1 MTNLDG
7 KKLFGNTILSF
18 SVSLILCTFAGVM
31 VVSGKINTEK
41 LIMENLITEKSSRV
55 SETLLGFMHKT
66 QAVSVIALRNYEQDV
81 FEEAAALIVDDPS
94 ILNILVAP
102 NGIVTHVYPVK
113 GNEAVIGLNFFSE
126 GAGNREAIQAKETGE
141 LVIGGPFNA
150 VQGGQ
155 VIVGRL
161 PIFIPEA
168 DGSGR
173 FWGLVS
179 VTLKYP
185 QVMDGARLQEI
196 NSQGFDYEI
205 WRINPDSGERQIII
219 SSYLT
224 GKNNMPFIEKQ
235 LIIKN
240 AEWNYRLYF
249 RRSWYEYSETW
260 LFVFITLCVSFLLA
274 AVIQKKS
281 KDIFEAEERIKLM
294 LDTSPLSCQIMN
306 TNFNTIDCNEAAVK
320 LYGYASKQ
328 ECIIKWDKECLPEYQ
343 PNGRLTREYIW
354 DLFLKAIKE
363 KNNTFEIM
371 HQSTDGVPMPA
382 EITLVKVNFK
392 GEDVIIG
399 YTKDLRDI
407 KNLENK
413 AKEIYF
419 DGLTKIYN
427 RRYFDETFERIIK
440 SSSRS
445 GDILTL
451 MLLDIDFFKKYND
464 VYGHIEGDNCLRIIT
479 AALSGAMSREGDFVA
494 RYGGEEF
501 AVVLP
506 NTDEIGAR
514 AVANKLLECVRK
526 LHIPHEKSD
535 ASNCVTISI
544 GFTTINLQYEINAV
558 DCIRIADKALY
569 MSKQNGR
576 NQYTY
581 IKFEDAE
588 IYKENTEIQINVA

>member
-1 MTNLDG
+1 MQFKIDG

-31 VVSGKINTEK
+31 VVNGKINAEK

-55 SETLLGFMHKT
+55 SETLLEFMHKT
-66 QAVSVIALRNYEQDV
+66 QAVSVIALRNYEQEV
-81 FEEAAALIVDDPS
+81 FEEAAAMIVDDPA

-102 NGIVTHVYPVK
+102 NGIVTQVYPVK

-161 PIFIPEA
+161 PIFITES

-196 NSQGFDYEI
+196 SSQGFDYEI
-205 WRINPDSGERQIII
+205 WRVNPDNGERQIII

-224 GKNNMPFIEKQ
+224 EKNNMPFIEKQ

-240 AEWNYRLYF
+240 AEWNYRVYF
-249 RRSWYEYSETW
+249 RRSWYEYIETW
-260 LFVFITLCVSFLLA
+260 LFVFMTLCVSFLVA

-281 KDIFEAEERIKLM
+281 RDIFEAEERIKLM
-294 LDTSPLSCQIMN
+294 LDTSPLSCQIM
-306 TNFNTIDCNEAAVK
+306 TPNFNTIDCNKAAVK

-343 PNGRLTREYIW
+343 PNGQLTREYIW
-354 DLFLKAIKE
+354 DLFLKAIE
-363 KNNTFEIM
+363 KNNNTFEIM
-371 HQSTDGVPMPA
+371 HQSPDGVPMPA

-407 KNLENK
+407 KNLEKK
-413 AKEIYF
+413 AQEIYY
-419 DGLTKIYN
+419 DGLTRIYN
-427 RRYFDETFERIIK
+427 RRYFDETFEQIIK

-451 MLLDIDFFKKYND
+451 MILDIDFFKKYND
-464 VYGHIEGDNCLRIIT
+464 AYGHSEGDNCLRIIA
-479 AALSGAMSREGDFVA
+479 AALSGIMSREGDFVA

-506 NTDEIGAR
+506 HTDEIGAR
-514 AVANKLLECVRK
+514 AVADKLLECVRK
-526 LHIPHEKSD
+526 LNILHEKSD
-535 ASNCVTISI
+535 AANFVTISI
-544 GFTTINLQYEINAV
+544 GFTTINMQHKLNAV
-558 DCIRIADKALY
+558 DCIKIADKALY

-576 NQYTY
+576 NQCTY
-581 IKFEDAE
+581 I
-588 IYKENTEIQINVA
+588 V

>member
-1 MTNLDG
+1 MNSKIDR
-7 KKLFGNTILSF
+7 KKIFGNTILSF
-18 SVSLILCTFAGVM
+18 SVSLILCAFAGVI
-31 VVSGKINTEK
+31 VVNGKINAEK
-41 LIMENLITEKSSRV
+41 LIMENLITEKSSRIG
-55 SETLLGFMHKT
+55 ETLLEFMHKT
-66 QAVSVIALRNYEQDV
+66 QAVSVIALRNYEHEV
-81 FEEAAALIVDDPS
+81 FEGAAALIVDDPA

-102 NGIVTHVYPVK
+102 NGVVTQVYPIK

-126 GAGNREAIQAKETGE
+126 GAGNREAIQAKETRE

-155 VIVGRL
+155 IIVGRL
-161 PIFIPEA
+161 PIFIPES
-168 DGSGR
+168 DGSER

-185 QVMDGARLQEI
+185 QVIDGAKLHEI
-196 NSQGFDYEI
+196 SSKGFDYEI
-205 WRINPDSGERQIII
+205 SRINPDNGERQIII

-240 AEWNYRLYF
+240 AEWNYRVYF

-260 LFVFITLCVSFLLA
+260 LFVFITLCVSFLVA

-281 KDIFEAEERIKLM
+281 REIFEAEERIKLM
-294 LDTSPLSCQIMN
+294 LDTSPLSCQIMT

-354 DLFLKAIKE
+354 DLFLKAIE
-363 KNNTFEIM
+363 ENNNTFEIM
-371 HQSTDGVPMPA
+371 NQSPDGVPMPA

-407 KNLENK
+407 KNLEKK
-413 AKEIYF
+413 AEEIYY
-419 DGLTKIYN
+419 DGLTRIYN
-427 RRYFDETFERIIK
+427 RRYFDENLERIIK

-464 VYGHIEGDNCLRIIT
+464 TYGHSEGDNCLKIIA
-479 AALSGAMSREGDFVA
+479 AALSGAMSREGDFTA

-506 NTDEIGAR
+506 HTDETGAK
-514 AVANKLLECVRK
+514 AVADKLLECVRK
-526 LHIPHEKSD
+526 LNIPHEKSD
-535 ASNCVTISI
+535 AANFVTVSI
-544 GFTTINLQYEINAV
+544 GVTTINLQHKLNTV
-558 DCIRIADKALY
+558 DCIKIADKALY
-569 MSKQNGR
+569 VEAKW
-576 NQYTY
+576 T
-581 IKFEDAE
+581 
-588 IYKENTEIQINVA
+588 

>member
-1 MTNLDG
+1 MEEFMHNKING

-31 VVSGKINTEK
+31 VVNGKINAEK
-41 LIMENLITEKSSRV
+41 LIMENLITEKSRRV
-55 SETLLGFMHKT
+55 GETLLEFMHKT
-66 QAVSVIALRNYEQDV
+66 QAVSVIALRNYEHEV
-81 FEEAAALIVDDPS
+81 FEGAAAIIVDDPA

-102 NGIVTHVYPVK
+102 NGIVTQVYPLK
-113 GNEAVIGLNFFSE
+113 GNEAVIGLNFFNE

-155 VIVGRL
+155 IIVGRL
-161 PIFIPEA
+161 PIFIPESN
-168 DGSGR
+168 GSER

-185 QVMDGARLQEI
+185 QVMDGAKLQEI
-196 NSQGFDYEI
+196 SSQGFEYEI
-205 WRINPDSGERQIII
+205 WRTSPDDGERQIII
-219 SSYLT
+219 SSYLSGT
-224 GKNNMPFIEKQ
+224 KNMPFIEKQ

-240 AEWNYRLYF
+240 AEWNYRVYF

-260 LFVFITLCVSFLLA
+260 LFVFMTLCISFLVA

-281 KDIFEAEERIKLM
+281 KEIFEAEERIKLM
-294 LDTSPLSCQIMN
+294 LDASPLSCQIMN
-306 TNFNTIDCNEAAVK
+306 TDFNTIDCNKAAVK

-343 PNGRLTREYIW
+343 PNGQLTREYIW
-354 DLFLKAIKE
+354 DLFLKAIE
-363 KNNTFEIM
+363 ENNNTFEIM
-371 HQSTDGVPMPA
+371 HQSPDGIPMPA

-407 KNLENK
+407 KNLEKK
-413 AKEIYF
+413 ANEIYY

-427 RRYFDETFERIIK
+427 RRYFDENLERIIK

-445 GDILTL
+445 DDILTL

-464 VYGHIEGDNCLRIIT
+464 AYGHSEGDNCLKIIA
-479 AALSGAMSREGDFVA
+479 AALSGVISREGDFTA

-506 NTDEIGAR
+506 HTDETGAR
-514 AVANKLLECVRK
+514 AVADKLLESVRK
-526 LHIPHEKSD
+526 LNILHEKSD
-535 ASNCVTISI
+535 AANFVTISI
-544 GFTTINLQYEINAV
+544 GVTTVNLQNKLNAV
-558 DCIRIADKALY
+558 DCIKIADKALY

-581 IKFEDAE
+581 IKFEDA
-588 IYKENTEIQINVA
+588 

>member
-1 MTNLDG
+1 MHKKMDG

-18 SVSLILCTFAGVM
+18 LVSIILCTFAGVM
-31 VVSGKINTEK
+31 VVNGKINAEK

-55 SETLLGFMHKT
+55 SETLLEYMYKT
-66 QAVSVIALRNYEQDV
+66 QAISVVALRNYEQEN
-81 FEEAAALIVDDPS
+81 FEEIAAMIVDDPV

-102 NGIVTHVYPVK
+102 NGIVTKVYPLK

-126 GAGNREAIQAKETGE
+126 GAGNKEAIQAKETGE

-155 VIVGRL
+155 IIVGRL
-161 PIFIPEA
+161 PIFIHES
-168 DGSGR
+168 DGSEH

-196 NSQGFDYEI
+196 SSQGFDYEI
-205 WRINPDSGERQIII
+205 WRTNPDNGERQIII

-224 GKNNMPFIEKQ
+224 NKNNMPFIEKQ

-240 AEWNYRLYF
+240 AEWNYRVYF

-260 LFVFITLCVSFLLA
+260 VFVFMTLCVSFLVA

-281 KDIFEAEERIKLM
+281 KEIFEAEERIKLM
-294 LDTSPLSCQIMN
+294 LDASPLSCQIM
-306 TNFNTIDCNEAAVK
+306 TTDFNTIDCNKAAVK

-354 DLFLKAIKE
+354 DLFLKAIE
-363 KNNTFEIM
+363 ENNNTFEIM
-371 HQSTDGVPMPA
+371 HQSPDGVPMPA

-392 GEDVIIG
+392 GEDIIIG

-407 KNLENK
+407 KNLEKK
-413 AKEIYF
+413 ANEIYY

-427 RRYFDETFERIIK
+427 RRYFDENLEQIIN

-445 GDILTL
+445 SDILTL
-451 MLLDIDFFKKYND
+451 MLIDIDFFKKYND
-464 VYGHIEGDNCLRIIT
+464 AYGHSDGDNCLKIIA
-479 AALSGAMSREGDFVA
+479 AALSGVISREGDFTA

-506 NTDEIGAR
+506 HTDEIGAR
-514 AVANKLLECVRK
+514 AVANKLLESVRK
-526 LHIPHEKSD
+526 LNILHEKSD
-535 ASNCVTISI
+535 AANIVTVSI
-544 GFTTINLQYEINAV
+544 GVTTVNLQYIKNAV
-558 DCIRIADKALY
+558 ECIKIADKALY

-576 NQYTY
+576 NQYTF
-581 IKFEDAE
+581 IK
-588 IYKENTEIQINVA
+588 